1 VIAYTITF
9 FIVVLFSCTPV
20 RAIWLQFDLDWR
32 VKNNFYCKPVE
43 TQVLIAELIGSLSVV
58 TDFYSVVLPA
68 FLVMQIRI
76 SPKQKMGLFF
86 IFGLGMLYV
95 DMLEKR

>member
-1 VIAYTITF
+1 M
-9 FIVVLFSCTPV
+9 
-20 RAIWLQFDLDWR
+20 QFDLNWR
-32 VKNNFYCKPVE
+32 ANNDFYCKPVE
-43 TQVLIAELIGSLSVV
+43 TQVITAKLIGALSVV

-76 SPKQKMGLFF
+76 SGKQKMGLIF

-95 DMLEKR
+95 HLQSEHYNG